1 MNRLLQNKIL
11 SAEGRIEEWLISLE
25 KDVPLFMSADIRD
38 AGFKI
43 ASIDANLFPAGFNNL
58 HESWYPLAAA
68 ELKNALLRYGVQPGS
83 KLLLVCEEHTR
94 NLFYLQNVHALTQL
108 LQLAGFQ
115 VDTTTQFTIEDA
127 NYSDGALSLTTAQG
141 NAVHM
146 FSPDKAAAN
155 HNDYAAVVMNHDS
168 SAGTAEWIK
177 QLAIPVLPA
186 WQAGWHTRSKA
197 RHFEHYRRLT
207 TELGAIVGVDPW
219 FFAPLDAHVT
229 GVDINED
236 SARSQIAAK
245 AEQLMRDIQARYDE
259 YQIKEKPFVFLKSDH
274 GTYGMAMLSF
284 DNSGEILEI
293 NRKEKN
299 KLFKGKSS
307 VVVKDYL
314 LQEGVPTILKTGEH
328 FAENVVMLANNR
340 FIGRFGR
347 ANEQKDARTS
357 LNSTGM
363 YFRQIPL
370 AESQN
375 AETQVAAIM
384 TRVAG
389 IALQREICEILNPA
403 DRDVPGLCGTPG
415 NLQSKSLSQH

>member
-11 SAEGRIEEWLISLE
+11 AASNRIEDWLVSLE
-25 KDVPLFMSADIRD
+25 KDLPLFMSADIRD

-43 ASIDANLFPAGFNNL
+43 ASIDANLYPAGFNNL
-58 HESWYPLAAA
+58 HESWYPVAAA
-68 ELKNALLRYGVQPGS
+68 ELKNALNRYGVAIGS

-94 NLFYLQNVHALTQL
+94 NLFYLQNVYALLNL
-108 LQLAGFQ
+108 LRLAGY
-115 VDTTTQFTIEDA
+115 DADAATQFVIEDGS
-127 NYSDGALSLTTAQG
+127 YVSGAITLTTAQG
-141 NAVHM
+141 DKLQM
-146 FSPDKAAAN
+146 LSPETAAAKES
-155 HNDYAAVVMNHDS
+155 DYAAVVMNHDS

-177 QLAIPVLPA
+177 NLKIQVLPA

-197 RHFEHYRRLT
+197 RHFQHYRNLT
-207 TELGAIVGVDPW
+207 AELGAIVGVDPW
-219 FFAPLDAHVT
+219 FFSPLDAHIT
-229 GVDINED
+229 GVDIND
-236 SARSQIAAK
+236 DASRTQIAAQ
-245 AEQLMRDIQARYDE
+245 AEQLMQSIQARYDE

-284 DNSGEILEI
+284 DNAGEIQDI

-314 LQEGVPTILKTGEH
+314 LQEGVPTIVKTGEH

-347 ANEQKDARTS
+347 VNEQKDARTS

-363 YFRQIPL
+363 YFKQIAM

-375 AETQVAAIM
+375 AETQVAALM
-384 TRVAG
+384 ARVAG

-403 DRDVPGLCGTPG
+403 GKDLPGLCGALPA
-415 NLQSKSLSQH
+415 